1 MLAVGYVSATCC
13 VWEDAAVTEEQGMS
27 DTRETYELP
36 VIEDYGDLVE
46 LTAAS
51 GFSGPE
57 DGGSKLAIHHTAPAS
72 P

>member
-1 MLAVGYVSATCC
+1 
-13 VWEDAAVTEEQGMS
+13 MS
-27 DTRETYELP
+27 DPRETYELP
-36 VIEDYGDLVE
+36 VVKDYGDIVE

-57 DGGSKLAIHHTAPAS
+57 DGGNKLAIHHSAPAA